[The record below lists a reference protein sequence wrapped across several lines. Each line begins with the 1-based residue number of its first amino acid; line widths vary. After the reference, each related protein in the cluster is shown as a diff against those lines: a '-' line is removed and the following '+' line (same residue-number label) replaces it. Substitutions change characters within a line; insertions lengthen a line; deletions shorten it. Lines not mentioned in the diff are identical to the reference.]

1 MLSHYGN
8 RSRVT
13 APITWRDQTVSFA
26 LPLARR
32 LFRTSLP
39 SAVFILA
46 RKPWTLLLWR
56 FLGWKVLSMVIIL
69 PYDESIFYSLGSGSR
84 GNFRILNIVESLYN
98 GFSAFVK
105 REKRFFSYYYG
116 ESCAGD
122 EGSFPGDF
130 CKSPPAALSSLLGLR
145 PKPRRAMRTAPHRL
159 LKKAGENFYARHKKP
174 RSDDLSFLYW

>member
-105 REKRFFSYYYG
+105 RKRRFFIFILTEYFYAEVLSVI
-116 ESCAGD
+116 
-122 EGSFPGDF
+122 P
-130 CKSPPAALSSLLGLR
+130 SPPAASAVSGVAASAVSEVAASSGR
-145 PKPRRAMRTAPHRL
+145 CPSSRTTR
-159 LKKAGENFYARHKKP
+159 ENTR
-174 RSDDLSFLYW
+174 